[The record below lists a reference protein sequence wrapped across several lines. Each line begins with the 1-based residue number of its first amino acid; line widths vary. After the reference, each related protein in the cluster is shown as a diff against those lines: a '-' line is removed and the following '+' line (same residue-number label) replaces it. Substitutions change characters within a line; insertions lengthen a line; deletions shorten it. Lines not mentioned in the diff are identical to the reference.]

1 MSQTAA
7 AKPGN
12 KKGDPN
18 ETKRAKFERVA
29 GGRVSNAIDKI
40 NLISKAANA
49 QTYDFTKEDVSKI
62 EDALREACKGVVESF
77 DRALSGQKTGSAK
90 TAFKF

>member
-1 MSQTAA
+1 MSQTA

-18 ETKRAKFERVA
+18 ESKRAKFERVG
-29 GGRVSNAIDKI
+29 GGRVSAAIDKI
-40 NLISKAANA
+40 NLIGKVANP

-62 EDALREACKGVVESF
+62 EDALRNAVKDVVDSF
-77 DRALSGQKTGSAK
+77 ERALSGQKTGSAK
-90 TAFKF
+90 TSFRF